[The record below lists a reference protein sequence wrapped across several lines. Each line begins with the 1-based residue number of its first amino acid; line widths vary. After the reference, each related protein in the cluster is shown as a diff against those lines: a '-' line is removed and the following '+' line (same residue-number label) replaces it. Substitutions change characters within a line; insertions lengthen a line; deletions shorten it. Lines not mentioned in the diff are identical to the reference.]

1 MIPTISW
8 SDHRSYDWCFDGEP
22 VGGCVAVSAVG
33 TQMAA
38 AQKQLFIDGYREMM
52 DRLKPSKII
61 FYGDVPDE
69 CYGNIVQIQ
78 AFQDAIKKRRKEA
91 QKQHGR

>member
-1 MIPTISW
+1 M
-8 SDHRSYDWCFDGEP
+8 
-22 VGGCVAVSAVG
+22 
-33 TQMAA
+33 
-38 AQKQLFIDGYREMM
+38 FIDGYREMM

>member
-1 MIPTISW
+1 MFRAIW
-8 SDHRSYDWCFDGEP
+8 
-22 VGGCVAVSAVG
+22 

-91 QKQHGR
+91 QK